1 MLDNNY
7 LKLIHLKKVFLLDDI
22 NIKSTDWI
30 LGVIIFSLIILLI
43 VKLFSK
49 KYLIR
54 IFSATHHYQSS
65 YKLFYNENNLFTRI
79 SSILNILFI
88 IIFSL
93 FVYQIFEFFNFK
105 KGLNNFQTYI
115 IYFLILFVFYF
126 SKILIYKIL
135 SHILME
141 KKLFSEYSFNIFLF
155 NKVYGIFLI
164 SVVTFVSFSPIFFK
178 KYFIYLGIITF
189 ILNFL
194 FQTIR
199 GIQISFNHKKLS
211 LFYMIL
217 FFLSVEII
225 PFLLIYKYF
234 EFL

>member
-7 LKLIHLKKVFLLDDI
+7 LKLIHLKKVFLLEDI

-54 IFSATHHYQSS
+54 IFSSTHNYQIA
-65 YKLFYNENNLFTRI
+65 YKLFRNENNLFIRI
-79 SSILNILFI
+79 SIFLNILFI
-88 IIFSL
+88 IILSV

-105 KGLNNFQTYI
+105 QELNNFQTYM
-115 IYFLILFVFYF
+115 IYFLILFIFYF
-126 SKILIYKIL
+126 SKIFIYKIL
-135 SHILME
+135 SQIILE
-141 KKLFSEYSFNIFLF
+141 KKFFSEYSFNVFLF

-164 SVVTFVSFSPIFFK
+164 FVVTFVSFSPVSFK
-178 KYFIYLGIITF
+178 KYFIYFGIITF

-194 FQTIR
+194 LQTIR

-217 FFLSVEII
+217 FFLSVEIT
-225 PFLLIYKYF
+225 PFLLIYKFF